1 MTVDTTIYKL
11 YHARLLRLKSFSFFK
26 LVLFSTLGALSNP
39 TFFYQN
45 FHINKSYFHSIVKL
59 PTQSIILLQ
68 KVIYRDTYREKV
80 LAWQLYPSIELERPH
95 KRIRF
100 PKYANPHVP
109 A

>member
-1 MTVDTTIYKL
+1 MLDYRESKVFL
-11 YHARLLRLKSFSFFK
+11 FFK

-45 FHINKSYFHSIVKL
+45 FHINKSYFHSIVK
-59 PTQSIILLQ
+59 PTNQLFYCK
-68 KVIYRDTYREKV
+68 KVIYRKTYREKV